1 MQKSSSLPKTLL
13 LLGMAFVLPTYLFT
27 VGNVLLCPWPL
38 YARSRALLLALTPC
52 CFLLLLA
59 LNRLS
64 GPLSRLLERRE
75 KTVLILFAAVF
86 FFIQF
91 FLALSLR
98 HIPITDPEQ
107 CVTAAEKLADTGR
120 FADSERSYIY
130 FSRYPFNL
138 GYVYFLSFLYRFFS
152 FFGLADRYA
161 QTALAACLLFSCGAV
176 SCARLIRRLSGPRAE
191 AHLLFLILLTL
202 PFWTAAAE
210 GYTDVFAVS
219 FAPMI
224 LLSFLRS
231 REEKTR
237 KGRVFFATIFAL
249 FSFFGMQMRITVLIV
264 SIACL
269 LQALF
274 EGHIRSFFLLL
285 ACLFAVC
292 LPGHVLVE
300 QENARHLG
308 AENLRQHRLS
318 VWHYLAMGL
327 PVHEDEGYGQYGY
340 GGWLIFSTS
349 FEDPQER
356 NAALKSEIKDRV
368 YSLRYPSRL
377 LNMLSRK
384 NLSTFGDGSFQLNEL
399 IEGDAHEPDNP
410 VKQVLFYRGRLRFA
424 YQHICTAL
432 FLSQMLLACLSCLM
446 ALKNRETAGASLF
459 LTLVGAFL
467 YLSCWETRA
476 RYFFMFQFVL
486 LAAGAL
492 YFAPGCSG
500 VRQTTRKE
508 G

>member
-1 MQKSSSLPKTLL
+1 MQKSSTFPKALL
-13 LLGMAFVLPTYLFT
+13 LLGTALALPAYLFT

-38 YARSRALLLALTPC
+38 YSRSRALLLALTPC
-52 CFLLLLA
+52 CLLLLLA

-64 GPLSRLLERRE
+64 APLSRLLERRE
-75 KTVLILFAAVF
+75 KTVLVLFTAVF
-86 FFIQF
+86 FAVQF
-91 FLALSLR
+91 SLALSLR

-107 CVTAAEKLADTGR
+107 CVTAAEKLAETGR

-138 GYVYFLSFLYRFFS
+138 GYVYFLSFVYRFFS
-152 FFGLADRYA
+152 FFGFADRYA

-176 SCARLIRRLSGPRAE
+176 SCARFLRRLSGPRAE
-191 AHLLFLILLTL
+191 ARLLFLILLTL

-224 LLSFLRS
+224 LLSFLRA
-231 REEKTR
+231 REETTR
-237 KGRVFFATIFAL
+237 KRRVLFAVLFAL
-249 FSFFGMQMRITVLIV
+249 LSFSGMQMRVTVLV
-264 SIACL
+264 VPIACL

-274 EGHIRSFFLLL
+274 EGRLRSFFLLL
-285 ACLFAVC
+285 VCLLAVC
-292 LPGHVLVE
+292 LPGNALVE
-300 QENARHLG
+300 RENARHLG

-349 FEDPQER
+349 FDDPQAR
-356 NAALKSEIKDRV
+356 DVALKSEVRDRV
-368 YSLRYPSRL
+368 YYLRYPSRL

-432 FLSQMLLACLSCLM
+432 FLSQMLFACLSCLR
-446 ALKNRETAGASLF
+446 ALKNRDTAGASLF

-492 YFAPGCSG
+492 YSAPGCSG
-500 VRQTTRKE
+500 GRQSTRKE